1 MFDPQ
6 FIPGPDG
13 LTPRDHAW
21 LDGLTS
27 DELAIRAATR
37 PRDWS
42 RSASRTD
49 GVDARIEAA
58 IRTYAAKV
66 LSAREVTA

>member
-21 LDGLTS
+21 LDSLPTA
-27 DELAIRAATR
+27 ELAIKVAAR

-66 LSAREVTA
+66 LAAREVAA